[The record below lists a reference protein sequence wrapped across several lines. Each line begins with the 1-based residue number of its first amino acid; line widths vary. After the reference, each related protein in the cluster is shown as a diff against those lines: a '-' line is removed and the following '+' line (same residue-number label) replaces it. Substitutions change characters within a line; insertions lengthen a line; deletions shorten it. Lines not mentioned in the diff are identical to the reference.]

1 MRERAVARLW
11 EGDASLWKSGAEDRR
26 SIENALGWL
35 TIPERQTEEL
45 PGLERLVE
53 EMRPGTERLLVLGM
67 GGSSLAPL
75 VFASSFPPLPDYPA
89 VQVLDSTHP
98 SMVREADRR
107 CDPETT
113 LYLVSSKSGSTLE
126 PNILFDYFF
135 ARAEAVLGADA
146 GDRFLVVTDPG
157 SPLEHE
163 ARRRRVRRIF
173 AGDPR
178 IGGRYSA
185 LSNFGIVPAAFLG
198 LDMAELLRRARFM
211 AARCREEA
219 PGNPGL
225 TLGAAMAAL
234 AKGGRDK
241 LTFSV
246 GAPVDRFGLWAEQ
259 LIAESTGKEGK
270 GILPV
275 EGEPLGSP
283 ELYGDD
289 RFFVRI
295 EGREDASGS
304 SPLDLLERGG
314 QPSASFAV
322 ADALDLGAEMFRWE
336 FATAIAGAALGIN
349 PFDQP
354 NVQEA
359 KDRTNEILSG
369 GNVPPEPPA
378 ASEADLRRLLES
390 IRPGDYFAITAFIPS
405 TRENEDALTRLRER
419 VRDARRVATTAGFGP
434 RFLHS
439 TGQFHKG
446 GPDTGVFLQITAET
460 EGQVP
465 VPGKPYG
472 FGDVL
477 AAQAAGD
484 LTALRSRGRRA
495 HGVSLPE
502 DLREGLGA
510 LEDLFGRC
518 LGASTRP
525 ATSRSKA

>member
-1 MRERAVARLW
+1 MRE
-11 EGDASLWKSGAEDRR
+11 
-26 SIENALGWL
+26 
-35 TIPERQTEEL
+35 
-45 PGLERLVE
+45 
-53 EMRPGTERLLVLGM
+53 GTERLLVLGM

-75 VFASSFPPLPDYPA
+75 VFASSFAALPDYPA
-89 VQVLDSTHP
+89 VEVLDSTHP
-98 SMVREADRR
+98 AMVRDADGR
-107 CDPETT
+107 CDPQTT

-135 ARAEAVLGADA
+135 ARAEASLGGDA

-157 SPLEHE
+157 SPLEQE
-163 ARRRRVRRIF
+163 ARRRGVRRIF
-173 AGDPR
+173 PGDPR

-185 LSNFGIVPAAFLG
+185 LSNFGVLPAAFLG
-198 LDMAELLRRARFM
+198 MDVAELLRRARSM
-211 AARCREEA
+211 AARCREEG

-225 TLGAAMAAL
+225 ALGAAMAAL
-234 AKGGRDK
+234 ARRGRDK

-275 EGEPLGSP
+275 DGEPLGPP
-283 ELYGDD
+283 EAYGED

-295 EGREDASGS
+295 EGRGDGS
-304 SPLDLLERGG
+304 ERSPLDRLEREGH
-314 QPSASFAV
+314 PSASFAV

-336 FATAIAGAALGIN
+336 FATAIAGAALQIN

-369 GNVPPEPPA
+369 GKAPAETPA
-378 ASEADLRRLLES
+378 ASESDLRRLLGG

-405 TRENEDALTRLRER
+405 TRENEAALTRIREK

-446 GPDTGVFLQITAET
+446 GPGTGVFLQITAGT
-460 EGQVP
+460 AGQVP
-465 VPGKPYG
+465 IPGRPYG

-484 LTALRSRGRRA
+484 LAALRSRGRRA
-495 HGVSLPE
+495 HGVSLSE
-502 DLREGLGA
+502 DLPAGLAA
-510 LEDLFGRC
+510 LEDMVARC
-518 LGASTRP
+518 LGATTRP
-525 ATSRSKA
+525 AASRSKA